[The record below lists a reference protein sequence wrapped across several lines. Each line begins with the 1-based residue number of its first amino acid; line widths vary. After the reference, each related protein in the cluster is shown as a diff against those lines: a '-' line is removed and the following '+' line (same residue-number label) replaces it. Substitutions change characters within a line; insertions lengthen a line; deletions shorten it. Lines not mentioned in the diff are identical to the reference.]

1 MVTFIITVLISL
13 SVSFMCSVL
22 EACLLSLSVTDIAK
36 MSEKHPRV
44 ADIWKRFK
52 ENIEKPIAVVLIV
65 NTFAH
70 TIGAALSG
78 SQFNMLFGAQ
88 WVAVYSIVFS
98 LVMIQ
103 WTEIMPK
110 TLGVRYNKFF
120 ARIIA
125 VPLDLLV
132 KLFTPVVML
141 AHFLNKPFE
150 EKKKQSFESRALN
163 DISVL
168 ARFANIN
175 KMITTEQKNIVE
187 EGLKLS
193 AKTVTDVMVPI
204 GEIKCLTTAM
214 SLTDA
219 LLESHIHHHTRFP
232 LMDVDKNGEII
243 GYVNFKDI
251 VGVLQF
257 NPGMPNLRGICR
269 PIFSVNE
276 SITLTDLLSTLI
288 KNYQHIAVVR
298 DNTRKITGIVT
309 MEDII
314 ESIVGDINDEYDILP
329 SYLYQI
335 SERRYV
341 AGGGLMIAD
350 LNNVVGLDIP
360 GKNITVNDWLLSRLN
375 KTPKAEDHLKHGN
388 AEFIVR
394 KVSRAKI
401 REIIVDKVA

>member
-375 KTPKAEDHLKHGN
+375 KTPKA
-388 AEFIVR
+388 
-394 KVSRAKI
+394 
-401 REIIVDKVA
+401 

>member
-1 MVTFIITVLISL
+1 
-13 SVSFMCSVL
+13 
-22 EACLLSLSVTDIAK
+22 